1 MISHDLDIHIEWDGP
16 FTLKEVRESKTLI
29 DYGLYQV
36 YGHHPIY
43 GSDVLLYI
51 GQAAKQTFSKRVAE
65 EARWHDNRDAGR
77 LKFYLGRL
85 RGRRTPR
92 RADWRRQIDLAER
105 LLIMTLSPAN
115 NTQKSIGSLDTDLH
129 QIHVFNYGHHR
140 DLLPEVS
147 GARWSSRLGEMAD
160 YIDYGSNRQNRNR
173 KP

>member
-1 MISHDLDIHIEWDGP
+1 MISHELDIHIEWDGS
-16 FTLKEVRESKTLI
+16 FTLKQVRESKTPI

-51 GQAAKQTFSKRVAE
+51 GQAAKQTFSKRVASE
-65 EARWHDNRDAGR
+65 GRWHDNRDAGH

-85 RGRRTPR
+85 RGKQTPPKPE
-92 RADWRRQIDLAER
+92 WQRQIDLAER

-115 NTQKSIGSLDTDLH
+115 NTQKGIASVDSDLY
-129 QIHVFNYGHHR
+129 QVHVFNYGHHR

-160 YIDYGSNRQNRNR
+160 YIDYGSKPQKRNRNA
-173 KP
+173 